1 MAKYT
6 KLMLLIAVLAVVLII
21 ACSDRGTNSAEDV
34 TLTTGG
40 ISSQNHVFF
49 DELILQIRNDF
60 QLLQMALYIPRVSF
74 PRHYGGTFRRVPLLV
89 LLPPQGTDRYFFF
102 NHGLKSL
109 ADELISSGEIEP
121 MVIACISNDRT
132 FGGYFYAGNSFAAGF
147 YDDLVGDALVEYL
160 NAAYPIT
167 LNDPS
172 KRGIGGIGMGAY
184 GAFRAALMQDSVVF
198 TSVSGSD
205 GPLDF
210 DGGPGRGAG
219 LIDLMDTVLLTE
231 QTHLNANNFNHAF
244 DSSSTCPV
252 SRMFIGGALAFT
264 PHDTML
270 DYDTIIRERTPN
282 LGDYYVSIIIDDQ
295 TRGLPSYIIT
305 DSVTL
310 IDSIIMEDAN
320 NFDFH
325 LPFSFTEK
333 PYAPIW
339 DIWLENNLESLLA
352 ASNGLDN
359 ADIWIGTSPQARYG
373 FHNQTMS
380 WYETLEADAGVE
392 TPVLRTYTGY
402 EGNPAEDNEF
412 LYELLREMLIFHS
425 QSFYPEGSGD

>member
-6 KLMLLIAVLAVVLII
+6 KLILLITVLAVVLII
-21 ACSDRGTNSAEDV
+21 ACSDRGTNSVEDV

-40 ISSQNHVFF
+40 ISSKNHVFF
-49 DELILQIRNDF
+49 DEFILQIRNDY

-74 PRHYGGTFRRVPLLV
+74 PHHYDGTFKKVPLLV
-89 LLPPQGTDRYFFF
+89 LLPPQGADRYYFF

-109 ADELISSGEIEP
+109 ADEMISNGEIEP

-147 YDDLVGDALVEYL
+147 YDNLIGDALVEHVE
-160 NAAYPIT
+160 AAYPIT
-167 LNDPS
+167 LCDPS
-172 KRGIGGIGMGAY
+172 KRGIGGVGMGSY
-184 GAFRAALMQDSVVF
+184 GAFRAALMHPGVF
-198 TSVSGSD
+198 TSVSGND

-210 DGGPGRGAG
+210 DGGPDHGAG

-231 QTHLNANNFNHAF
+231 QTHLGADNFRSAF

-252 SRMFIGGALAFT
+252 SRMFIGGSLAFT
-264 PHDTML
+264 PHDTLL
-270 DYDTIIRERTPN
+270 DYDIIIRESPPN
-282 LGDYYVSIIIDDQ
+282 SGFYAVIVEIDDQ

-305 DSVTL
+305 DSTTL
-310 IDSIIMEDAN
+310 IDSIVMEDAN

-325 LPFSFTEK
+325 MPFSFTEK

-339 DIWLENNLESLLA
+339 NIWLENNLESLLA
-352 ASNGLDN
+352 TSDGLDN
-359 ADIWIGTSPQARYG
+359 TDIWIGTSPQARYG
-373 FHNQTMS
+373 FYNQTMS
-380 WYETLEADAGVE
+380 WYETLEADPGVE
-392 TPVLRTYTGY
+392 TPVLQTYTGY
-402 EGNPAEDNEF
+402 EGNPAEDDEY

-425 QSFYPEGSGD
+425 QSFYPDGSGD